1 LRDITSE
8 FKHEGNLGLHS
19 VFDRIA
25 NSISYNLKVP
35 LNIVKESIS
44 IMKKKMETNF
54 RDANHSM
61 IEDIKNHTITIS
73 QALNVMN
80 SQINDY
86 LDFIAIKKGCF

>member
-1 LRDITSE
+1 MC
-8 FKHEGNLGLHS
+8 
-19 VFDRIA
+19 DRIA
-25 NSISYNLKVP
+25 NSISQNLKVP